1 MGQCL
6 DLLSTNFGNKPNL
19 LLFTMDRYNSLV
31 KYKTAYYTFVL
42 PVTLAMSFV
51 SSIVLFKSSYLMDS
65 LEPFFIFRL

>member
-6 DLLSTNFGNKPNL
+6 DLISTNFGNKPNL
-19 LLFTMDRYNSLV
+19 NLFTMDRYNALV

-51 SSIVLFKSSYLMDS
+51 SSIVFLILYY
-65 LEPFFIFRL
+65 I